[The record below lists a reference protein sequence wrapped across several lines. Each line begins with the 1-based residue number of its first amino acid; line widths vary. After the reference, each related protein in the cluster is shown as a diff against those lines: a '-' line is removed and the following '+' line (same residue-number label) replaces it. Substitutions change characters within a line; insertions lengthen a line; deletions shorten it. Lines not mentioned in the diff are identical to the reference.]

1 MRLFGNFTKVEEGAD
16 GTLMV
21 EGIATTETVD
31 GDGEVVAADAVKA
44 ALPDFLRLGTGPL
57 REMHQP
63 LAAGRVDAAAVG
75 ADRRTRITAT
85 VVDPV
90 AIRKVKA
97 GVYKGFSIG
106 GKVVARDPDDRNTI
120 TALRLTE
127 ISLVDRPA
135 NPDAVIT
142 LVKLE
147 DTDMTEADTPPAKKK
162 PGADEPDALA
172 DCAPLA
178 TLLKALSA
186 AVAGLSAKEVE
197 GLLSTLQAAN
207 TDEAPE
213 EDDEDEAAAEEG
225 TDDKTA
231 ALGAGGLRKA
241 LNRARADRAGLLRQ
255 RDALA
260 ARVRALEAQPRVEDY
275 VLKATVAGAAAG
287 KTALDGVG
295 PVTALDAIKKA
306 QRHPAH
312 MTPAF

>member
-31 GDGEVVAADAVKA
+31 GDGEVVEADAVKA
-44 ALPDFLRLGTGPL
+44 ALPDFLRLGSGPL

-147 DTDMTEADTPPAKKK
+147 DTDMTDTDAPPKKTDDD
-162 PGADEPDALA
+162 GNCDALA
-172 DCAPLA
+172 DCAALA
-178 TLLKALSA
+178 TILKALSA
-186 AVAGLSAKEVE
+186 AVAGLSAKDVE
-197 GLLSTLQAAN
+197 SLLSTLEAAN
-207 TDEAPE
+207 TDEAP
-213 EDDEDEAAAEEG
+213 DDDADAEEG
-225 TDDKTA
+225 DDKTA
-231 ALGAGGLRKA
+231 GQGTDGLRKA
-241 LNRARADRAGLLRQ
+241 LDRAQADRAGLLRQ
-255 RDALA
+255 RDALV
-260 ARVRALEAQPRVEDY
+260 ARVKALEAQPRAEDY
-275 VLKATVAGAAAG
+275 VLKATVAGTAAI
-287 KTALDGVG
+287 KTTLDD
-295 PVTALDAIKKA
+295 PATALDAIKKA

>member
-31 GDGEVVAADAVKA
+31 GDGEVVEADAVKA
-44 ALPDFLRLGTGPL
+44 ALPDFLRLGSGPL

-147 DTDMTEADTPPAKKK
+147 DTDMTETDTPPKKSD
-162 PGADEPDALA
+162 GGDSCDTLA

-178 TLLKALSA
+178 TILKALSA
-186 AVAGLSAKEVE
+186 AVAGLSAKDMES
-197 GLLSTLQAAN
+197 LLSTLQAAN
-207 TDEAPE
+207 TDEAPDDDADTDE
-213 EDDEDEAAAEEG
+213 EEET

-231 ALGAGGLRKA
+231 GLGVDTLRKA
-241 LNRARADRAGLLRQ
+241 LDRARADRAGLLRQ

-260 ARVRALEAQPRVEDY
+260 ARVRALEAQPRAEDY
-275 VLKATVAGAAAG
+275 VLKTAVAGVVDA
-287 KTALDGVG
+287 KTALDG
-295 PVTALDAIKKA
+295 PATALDAIKKA

>member
-16 GTLMV
+16 GTLTV

-31 GDGEVVAADAVKA
+31 GDGEVVVADAVKA

-63 LAAGRVDAAAVG
+63 LAAGRVDAASVG
-75 ADRRTRITAT
+75 SDRRTRITAT

-106 GKVVARDPDDRNTI
+106 GKVTARDPDDRNTI

-147 DTDMTEADTPPAKKK
+147 DTDMTETDK
-162 PGADEPDALA
+162 PDSAPDALA
-172 DCAPLA
+172 DCMPLA
-178 TLLKALSA
+178 ILLKALSA
-186 AVAGLSAKEVE
+186 AVATLSQKQMES
-197 GLLSTLQAAN
+197 LLETLQVAN
-207 TDEAPE
+207 TDEAPDDGADGDE
-213 EDDEDEAAAEEG
+213 GAEDDNETA
-225 TDDKTA
+225 DDKA
-231 ALGAGGLRKA
+231 AGLGAGDLRKA
-241 LNRARADRAGLLRQ
+241 LDRARVEGAGLR
-255 RDALA
+255 RRCDALA
-260 ARVRALEAQPRVEDY
+260 ARVKALEAQPRAEDY
-275 VLKATVAGAAAG
+275 VLKTAAVAHGAGRADA
-287 KTALDGVG
+287 KTALLGADAA
-295 PVTALDAIKKA
+295 TALDAIKKA

-312 MTPAF
+312 MTPSF

>member
-31 GDGEVVAADAVKA
+31 GDGEVVEADAVKA
-44 ALPDFLRLGTGPL
+44 ALPDFLRLGSGPL

-147 DTDMTEADTPPAKKK
+147 DTDMTETDTPPKKSD
-162 PGADEPDALA
+162 GDDSCDALA

-178 TLLKALSA
+178 TILKALSA
-186 AVAGLSAKEVE
+186 AVAGLSSKDMEE
-197 GLLSTLQAAN
+197 LLSTLQAAN
-207 TDEAPE
+207 TDEAPDDADADE
-213 EDDEDEAAAEEG
+213 EDEP

-231 ALGAGGLRKA
+231 GLGVDTLRKA
-241 LNRARADRAGLLRQ
+241 LDRARADRAGLLRQ

-260 ARVRALEAQPRVEDY
+260 ARVRALEAQPRAEDY
-275 VLKATVAGAAAG
+275 VLKTAVAGVADA
-287 KTALDGVG
+287 KTALDG
-295 PVTALDAIKKA
+295 PATALDAIKKA
-306 QRHPAH
+306 QRYPAH

>member
-106 GKVVARDPDDRNTI
+106 GKVTARDPDDRNTI

-127 ISLVDRPA
+127 ISLVDRPDSRG
-135 NPDAVIT
+135 P
-142 LVKLE
+142 
-147 DTDMTEADTPPAKKK
+147 
-162 PGADEPDALA
+162 
-172 DCAPLA
+172 
-178 TLLKALSA
+178 
-186 AVAGLSAKEVE
+186 
-197 GLLSTLQAAN
+197 
-207 TDEAPE
+207 
-213 EDDEDEAAAEEG
+213 
-225 TDDKTA
+225 
-231 ALGAGGLRKA
+231 R
-241 LNRARADRAGLLRQ
+241 DRAQ
-255 RDALA
+255 
-260 ARVRALEAQPRVEDY
+260 
-275 VLKATVAGAAAG
+275 
-287 KTALDGVG
+287 
-295 PVTALDAIKKA
+295 
-306 QRHPAH
+306 
-312 MTPAF
+312 

>member
-1 MRLFGNFTKVEEGAD
+1 MRLFGNFTKVEEGSD

-31 GDGEVVAADAVKA
+31 GDGEVVEADAVKA
-44 ALPDFLRLGTGPL
+44 ALPDFLRLGSGPL

-147 DTDMTEADTPPAKKK
+147 DTDMTETETPPKKTG
-162 PGADEPDALA
+162 GADSCDALA

-178 TLLKALSA
+178 TILKALSA
-186 AVAGLSAKEVE
+186 AVAGLSAKDMES
-197 GLLSTLQAAN
+197 LLSTLEAAN
-207 TDEAPE
+207 TDDAP
-213 EDDEDEAAAEEG
+213 DDDADAEEDEA

-231 ALGAGGLRKA
+231 TLGAGDLRKA
-241 LNRARADRAGLLRQ
+241 LDRARADRAGLLRQ

-260 ARVRALEAQPRVEDY
+260 ARVRALEAQPRAEDY
-275 VLKATVAGAAAG
+275 VLKAAVAGTAAT
-287 KTALDGVG
+287 KTTLDD
-295 PVTALDAIKKA
+295 PATALDAIKKA
-306 QRHPAH
+306 QRYPAH

>member
-31 GDGEVVAADAVKA
+31 GDGEVVEADAVKA
-44 ALPDFLRLGTGPL
+44 ALPDFLRLGSGPL

-147 DTDMTEADTPPAKKK
+147 DTDMTDTDASSKKTD
-162 PGADEPDALA
+162 GGGDCDALA
-172 DCAPLA
+172 DCTALA
-178 TLLKALSA
+178 TILKALSA
-186 AVAGLSAKEVE
+186 AVAGLSAEDMKE
-197 GLLSTLQAAN
+197 LLSALEAAN
-207 TDEAPE
+207 TDEAP
-213 EDDEDEAAAEEG
+213 DDDADAEEDEAP
-225 TDDKTA
+225 DDKTA
-231 ALGAGGLRKA
+231 ALGIGDLRKA
-241 LNRARADRAGLLRQ
+241 LDRARADRAGLLRQ

-260 ARVRALEAQPRVEDY
+260 ARVKALEAQPRAEDY
-275 VLKATVAGAAAG
+275 VLKAAVAGTAAT
-287 KTALDGVG
+287 KTTLDD
-295 PVTALDAIKKA
+295 PATALDAIKKA